1 MLQTQLKLEYEM
13 FMKHHAII
21 KEERKRQNAKML
33 KMVAKQRSEIEE
45 LKRSIEREND
55 EKRRKRAE
63 VCAYYGV

>member
-1 MLQTQLKLEYEM
+1 M

-55 EKRRKRAE
+55 EKRRKRVE
-63 VCAYYGV
+63 VSGYYGV